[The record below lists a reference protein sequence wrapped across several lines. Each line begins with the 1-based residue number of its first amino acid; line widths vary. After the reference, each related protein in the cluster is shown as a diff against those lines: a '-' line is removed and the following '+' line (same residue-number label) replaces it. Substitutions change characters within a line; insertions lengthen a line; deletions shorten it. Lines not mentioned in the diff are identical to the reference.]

1 MAEQSNRD
9 KGTIGEDF
17 ATEYLEKLGY
27 KILKRNFNFGKLGEI
42 DIIAE
47 IKNVLVFVEVRSQFF
62 YDTPDPINSIGYG
75 KRTKLRKAA
84 EGYVYV
90 NKIENKEMR
99 FDVIILDFSQ
109 KPTKVTHLENAM

>member
-17 ATEYLEKLGY
+17 AVDYLEKLGY
-27 KILKRNFNFGKLGEI
+27 FIVKRNFTFGKLGEI

-47 IKNVLVFVEVRSQFF
+47 INKVLVFVEVRSKFY
-62 YDTPDPINSIGYG
+62 YDTPDPINSIGFG

-84 EGYVYV
+84 EGYLFI
-90 NKIENKEMR
+90 NKIQDKEMR

-109 KPTKVTHLENAM
+109 KPTQVTHIENAM